1 MNGEKEI
8 NVKIRNLYLYLMEDV
23 SNCKLSKTARRTL
36 SIWIPERCGFSRTKG
51 FTNLRGDVV

>member
-1 MNGEKEI
+1 MNDEKGI

-36 SIWIPERCGFSRTKG
+36 SIWIPERCGFSRTKCYESA
-51 FTNLRGDVV
+51 R